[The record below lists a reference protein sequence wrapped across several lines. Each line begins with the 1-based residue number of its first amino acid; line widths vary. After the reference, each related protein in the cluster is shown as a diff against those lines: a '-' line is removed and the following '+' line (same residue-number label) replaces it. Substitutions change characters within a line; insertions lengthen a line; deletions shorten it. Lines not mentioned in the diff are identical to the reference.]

1 MKNPPAQ
8 NFMEHLLQSP
18 HQDDVMVTNFLTTGG
33 FGNVPQSLIELLKDI
48 ARDRQLPEKAKKS
61 L

>member
-1 MKNPPAQ
+1 MKSPQTQ
-8 NFMEHLLQSP
+8 NSVDQLLQSP
-18 HQDDVMVTNFLTTGG
+18 HQDDLMVSNFITTGG

-48 ARDRQLPEKAKKS
+48 ARNRQLPENAKKS